1 MKWMQDFFKP
11 KGDVYNKQW
20 RSKKSLRW
28 HKIQLKWYYK
38 FRLRNLQGWQKPE
51 SQKMDAYDKWYWSK

>member
-1 MKWMQDFFKP
+1 MQDFFKP

-51 SQKMDAYDKWYWSK
+51 SQKADDYDKWYWSK